1 MTHTG
6 RGKQKASFFVAQLDL
21 YMCPSSQHFS
31 IDKVGPKVQQNTLE
45 TNCSAKIGAVSI
57 LRNYFG
63 HTKVQVSMLECYLMP
78 YFDNLIPMQ
87 SSLTL
92 LWLLSFLVEIGW
104 DHLLLC
110 GGAGGTINTQK
121 DLNPN
126 NLKKLCSWIVF
137 ERIKFKNWISFY

>member
-1 MTHTG
+1 MQAGLIPNDFDLLYHLCDVFLSVVKISRTHILMTHTG

-21 YMCPSSQHFS
+21 YMCASSQHFS

-45 TNCSAKIGAVSI
+45 INRSAKIGAVSI

-78 YFDNLIPMQ
+78 YFDNLIPIQ

-92 LWLLSFLVEIGW
+92 L
-104 DHLLLC
+104 
-110 GGAGGTINTQK
+110 
-121 DLNPN
+121 
-126 NLKKLCSWIVF
+126 
-137 ERIKFKNWISFY
+137 